1 MDDIINVHKGSSVL
15 IFKEL
20 IIFIEEETI
29 MSFGSVFNYL
39 FMFAAGV
46 AWCAVI
52 ILAVILLIY
61 LVRIARWYIKEQ
73 NVPPLFGRKNKKDSE
88 E

>member
-1 MDDIINVHKGSSVL
+1 M

-73 NVPPLFGRKNKKDSE
+73 NVPPLFGRKNKKDNE

>member
-1 MDDIINVHKGSSVL
+1 M
-15 IFKEL
+15 IFKDKL
-20 IIFIEEETI
+20 IREEKI

-39 FMFAAGV
+39 IMFAAGV

-52 ILAVILLIY
+52 VLAVILLIY
-61 LVRIARWYIKEQ
+61 LVRIAKWYIKK
-73 NVPPLFGRKNKKDSE
+73 NDIPPLFQRKRKNNTE

>member
-1 MDDIINVHKGSSVL
+1 M

>member
-1 MDDIINVHKGSSVL
+1 
-15 IFKEL
+15 
-20 IIFIEEETI
+20 

-39 FMFAAGV
+39 FMFAVGV

-52 ILAVILLIY
+52 VLAVILLIY
-61 LVRIARWYIKEQ
+61 LVRIAKWYIKKNEI
-73 NVPPLFGRKNKKDSE
+73 PPLIGRRKKKGTE

>member
-1 MDDIINVHKGSSVL
+1 MDDIINVNKGSSVL
-15 IFKEL
+15 IFKDKL
-20 IIFIEEETI
+20 IREEKI

-39 FMFAAGV
+39 IMFAAGL

-52 ILAVILLIY
+52 VLAVILLIY

>member
-1 MDDIINVHKGSSVL
+1 M

-52 ILAVILLIY
+52 VLAVILLVY
-61 LVRIARWYIKEQ
+61 LVRIARWYIKEKD
-73 NVPPLFGRKNKKDSE
+73 VPPLFGRRKKKDSE

>member
-1 MDDIINVHKGSSVL
+1 
-15 IFKEL
+15 
-20 IIFIEEETI
+20 
-29 MSFGSVFNYL
+29 MSLGVVFNYL
-39 FMFAAGV
+39 FMFAVGV

-61 LVRIARWYIKEQ
+61 LVRIARWYINK
-73 NVPPLFGRKNKKDSE
+73 NDIPPLFGRRKKKDSE

>member
-1 MDDIINVHKGSSVL
+1 M

-39 FMFAAGV
+39 FMFAAGA